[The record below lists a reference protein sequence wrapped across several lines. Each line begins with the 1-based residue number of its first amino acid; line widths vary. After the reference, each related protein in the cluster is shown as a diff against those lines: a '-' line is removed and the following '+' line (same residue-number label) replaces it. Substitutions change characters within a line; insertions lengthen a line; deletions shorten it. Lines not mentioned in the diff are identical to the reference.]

1 MEKCTLSA
9 KLNGGPFKFIGKF
22 FRHIFSYLSCYEGDQ
37 SDNRKL
43 LRDLYNAGYLDEGKY
58 HQFRERCLNE
68 SFDPEEIH
76 KSL

>member
-9 KLNGGPFKFIGKF
+9 KLNGGPFKLIGKF
-22 FRHIFSYLSCYEGDQ
+22 FHNIFSYLSCNESDK

-58 HQFRERCLNE
+58 HQFRERCLND
-68 SFDPEEIH
+68 SFDPEEVH